1 MRKFI
6 AEAALHIAA
15 GIAFAALWAFCTLA
29 FIGLAEELTW

>member
-6 AEAALHIAA
+6 AAAALHLAA

-29 FIGLAEELTW
+29 FIGLAEVLTW